1 MRWSWSLDPVSKVI
15 SGMEILHWTNGTA
28 FPAADL
34 RFHLY
39 YNASRDEESSF
50 LHSNRMAS
58 SAFRDWSEDEWAHDE
73 IVSVTLRSDQGQK
86 TADLTSLVDYIQ
98 PDDGNAHDRTVMRK
112 LLPEAIVP
120 GATVHLK
127 IEFKSKVP
135 RTFAPT
141 GFRGRYFFI
150 TQWFPKLGVFEQ
162 NGTWN
167 CHQFI

>member
-1 MRWSWSLDPVSKVI
+1 MELDLDPVSKVI

-50 LHSNRMAS
+50 LHSNRMTS
-58 SAFRDWSEDEWAHDE
+58 SAFRDWSEDEW
-73 IVSVTLRSDQGQK
+73 
-86 TADLTSLVDYIQ
+86 
-98 PDDGNAHDRTVMRK
+98 AHDRTVMRK